1 MSRAYRI
8 RVKESLKRDLKAED
22 SIRTQ
27 IELLEILPAEQ
38 MGEMLAAELEQRGFE
53 RQEDGTLVRKEDGV
67 SVTVEP
73 CSGEV
78 TIRAEAEDTVELEGA
93 REGFGYDDVGP
104 GNKQI
109 KERLS
114 KELQADLEK
123 RAAQHAEKVQTAATN
138 KLEKE
143 LQDLQPEI
151 AEVANRVTSEALKQK
166 AAQMGQIKEIHED
179 PEAGSL
185 TIKVEV

>member
-8 RVKESLKRDLKAED
+8 RVKESLKCDIKKADE
-22 SIRTQ
+22 IRTQ

-38 MGEMLAAELEQRGFE
+38 MGEMLAAELAKRGFE
-53 RQEDGTLVRKEDGV
+53 RQNDGTLVRKEDGIC
-67 SVTVEP
+67 VTVEP

-78 TIRAEAEDTVELEGA
+78 TIRAEAEDTVELEVL

-104 GNKQI
+104 ASKQI

-123 RAAQHAEKVQTAATN
+123 CAAQHAEKAKPPRPN

-143 LQDLQPEI
+143 LADLQPEI
-151 AEVANRVTSEALKQK
+151 AEVVNRVTAEALKQK
-166 AAQMGQIKEIHED
+166 AAKIGQIKEITKT
-179 PEAGSL
+179 PRPAR
-185 TIKVEV
+185 